1 MKNTFLSLAIIVFI
15 VQLFPNNVYGQKIK
29 TYFNQPVNNNV
40 STGVNAIYLNQTMDD
55 TLVAYINRAKF
66 TLDIAVYNYSSSSL
80 IADIAG
86 AVNAAYNRG
95 VIVRWIYDGASS
107 NTGLSTLNTSIP
119 TLASPTGTNYNIM
132 HNKFMIVDANST
144 NLNDPIVWTGASNWG
159 SNQFNSD
166 YNNTIVIQDKNLAL
180 AYTTEFNEMW
190 GSTTTTP
197 NLILSKFG
205 SFKSDNTPHFF
216 TIEGKTVELYFSPSD
231 GTTSKIIQAINS
243 ANHSMYFGIYTF
255 TENDIS
261 NVIIP
266 KIQQGIYT
274 LGIIDDFSV
283 GYTPVTDL
291 SPIMNSNLII
301 YNQNNSYHNK
311 YLIVDPCNPN
321 SDPLVLTGSHNW
333 SGAANTN
340 NDENTLIIHDDTIA
354 NVYYQ
359 SFHKDF
365 TDAGGTIT
373 PCSVIAANEEVL
385 NSSLVR
391 ISPNPSNGVFN
402 IETSSLDVVS
412 ISILNMEGKIIFN
425 QPYDNGSLN
434 IELDNGMYLITMTTK
449 NGKVICKKLII
460 ENE

>member
-1 MKNTFLSLAIIVFI
+1 MKNKILNLFILVFI
-15 VQLFPNNVYGQKIK
+15 VQLYANNVYGQKIK
-29 TYFNQPVNNNV
+29 TYFNKPVNNNV

-66 TLDIAVYNYSSSSL
+66 TLDIAVYNYSASSF

-86 AVNAAYNRG
+86 AVNAAYARG
-95 VIVRWIYDGASS
+95 VVVRWIYDGGSS
-107 NTGLSTLNTSIP
+107 NTGLATLNTSIP
-119 TLASPTGTNYNIM
+119 KLASPTGSNYTIM

-190 GSTTTTP
+190 GSATTTP
-197 NLILSKFG
+197 NLSLSKFG
-205 SFKSDNTPHFF
+205 PFKSDNTPHFF

-231 GTTSKIIQAINS
+231 GTTNKIIQAVNS
-243 ANHSMYFGIYTF
+243 ANHSMYFGVYTF

-261 NVIIP
+261 NAIIP
-266 KIQQGIYT
+266 KIQQGVYT

-283 GYTPVTDL
+283 GYTPITDL

-301 YNQNNSYHNK
+301 YNQNNSYHSK
-311 YLIVDPCNPN
+311 LLIVDPCNPN

-333 SGAANTN
+333 SGAANTD

-365 TDAGGTIT
+365 TDAGGTLT
-373 PCSVIAANEEVL
+373 PCSILASNEEL
-385 NSSLVR
+385 NFSNS
-391 ISPNPSNGVFN
+391 IKIFPNPSQGKFTIQSNNNEPLHLSIISTEGKT
-402 IETSSLDVVS
+402 IIDQETSLTGFE
-412 ISILNMEGKIIFN
+412 INLTT
-425 QPYDNGSLN
+425 
-434 IELDNGMYLITMTTK
+434 GMYLIKLTK
-449 NGKVICKKLII
+449 ETGSYICKKLLI
-460 ENE
+460 NNN